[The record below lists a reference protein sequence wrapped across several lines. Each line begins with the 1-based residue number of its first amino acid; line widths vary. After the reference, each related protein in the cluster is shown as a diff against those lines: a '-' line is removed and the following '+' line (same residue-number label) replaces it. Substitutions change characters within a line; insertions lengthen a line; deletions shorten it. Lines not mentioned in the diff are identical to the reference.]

1 VTASLLDGEAVRL
14 GLRASD
20 RFDAVMQAGQVL
32 VDVGAVEP
40 PYVDAMAERE
50 RSLSTYLGEGFA
62 LPHGTDA
69 SRAHVRR
76 PAIAVL
82 QFPQGVDWG
91 GQPVEVAIAVASATD
106 EHVRILAQ
114 LAGVIADP
122 ERAQQ
127 LRTADDPAE
136 VLELLAATPEEV
148 GT

>member
-20 RFDAVMQAGQVL
+20 RFDAVAQAGWVL
-32 VDVGAVEP
+32 IDIGAVDP

-82 QFPQGVDWG
+82 QFPHGVDWG
-91 GQPVEVAIAVASATD
+91 GQPVEVAIAVASASD